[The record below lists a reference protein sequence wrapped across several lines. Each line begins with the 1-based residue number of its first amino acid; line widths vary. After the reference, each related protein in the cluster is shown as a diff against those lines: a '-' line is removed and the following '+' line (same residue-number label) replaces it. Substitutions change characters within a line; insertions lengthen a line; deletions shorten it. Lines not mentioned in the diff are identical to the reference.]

1 MLKGLTDYTYAMSLK
16 DAWETRL
23 AHPRSLFLSGG
34 VGIGIRKESA
44 TERII
49 DLRKALN
56 SNYEETKHGIRIGA
70 GISINEWLEQSDDPL
85 VIEALRK
92 VGTNQIRNMAT
103 IGGSIAQHF
112 SWSDVCTLLLAID
125 GEVTVFS
132 GASTQ
137 IKIDAYWGK
146 KDPGIIEQVW
156 IPRWHTHGQYFK
168 FAQTGYDISY
178 LNMAIAARIENGQIL
193 KIGIAVGARP
203 GSAMRMSKL
212 ERFLEQNAPYAAI
225 AEQTE
230 QITGIASEF
239 PLSSNHDASA
249 DYRRTLVITSIQ
261 RFLERLQP

>member
-1 MLKGLTDYTYAMSLK
+1 MLKGLTEYTYAMSIK

-49 DLRKALN
+49 DLKKALN
-56 SNYEETKHGIRIGA
+56 SDYEEANHGTRIGA
-70 GISINEWLEQSDDPL
+70 GISINEWLEQSEDPL
-85 VIEALRK
+85 VIGALRK

-112 SWSDVCTLLLAID
+112 SWSDVCTLLLALD
-125 GEVTVFS
+125 SEVKVFS

-137 IKIDAYWGK
+137 IKIDAYWDK

-156 IPRWHTHGQYFK
+156 IPRWQTHGQYFK

-178 LNMAIAARIENGQIL
+178 VNMAIAARVENGQIL
-193 KIGIAVGARP
+193 KVGIAVGARP
-203 GSAMRMSKL
+203 GPALRMDKL
-212 ERFLEQNAPYAAI
+212 ERFLEGSADESALSAKR
-225 AEQTE
+225 E
-230 QITGIASEF
+230 QITKIASEF

-249 DYRRTLVITSIQ
+249 DYRRTLVTTSIQ
-261 RFLERLQP
+261 RFLENLQP